1 MARYREDSVD
11 RVRDAIDM
19 VALVGAKTDLR
30 RAGQARY
37 EGLCPFHDERT
48 PSFGIDPV
56 KKLFHCFGCGAG
68 GDAIDFVRETEGV
81 DFKGAIELLAD
92 RFGVELEVAEED
104 PAEAARRAQRDRL
117 LSLLERTAA
126 YYERVLWDSPEA
138 SAARSYLLGRGL
150 SEESLRA
157 FRVGYSP
164 SAWDRVMMA
173 SRRAGFSEAELVETG
188 LVTRNREGRIYD
200 RFRGRIMFPLWD
212 SRGRV
217 IGFGGRA
224 MGEARGAKY
233 INTPESRLFHKGNEL
248 YAAHLARP
256 AAAKAREV
264 VVVEGYTDVI
274 ALAQAGFENVVA
286 SMGTA
291 LTDAQ
296 VKRLAMLAPLA
307 RLAMDADTAGQEAM
321 RRAARVA
328 GDELDLRVVS
338 LPAGEDPADLAV
350 RDPERMRSL
359 LADAQDVQLFLVK
372 RALAGAD
379 LSSARGKDAVLR
391 ELGPLYAEIRS
402 KVLAIE
408 VLGLV
413 SSSVDLSPEQ
423 TEALLREYR
432 NAAPPDRGPRRPRD
446 AGPSGSPGDDAA
458 PAPARRMSR
467 ALSAVDEIERT
478 FLSQC
483 LALPGPGREALAK
496 IDFEEHLTTPLHRR
510 LAEHIRQHPDSP
522 LDAAPPEDDELRA
535 AIADLEARRSRDPAS
550 LATLDAQRLQLE
562 LRRLTRRLN
571 AARRAGEPGVTEIA
585 AQREQ
590 VQAQLDTAI
599 ERVMSTS

>member
-1 MARYREDSVD
+1 MARYTEDSVD
-11 RVRDAIDM
+11 RVRDSIDM

-30 RAGQARY
+30 RSGQARY

-48 PSFGIDPV
+48 PSFGIDPA

-92 RFGVELEVAEED
+92 RFGVELEVADED
-104 PAEAARRAQRDRL
+104 PEEAARRARRERL
-117 LSLLERTAA
+117 FTLLERTAT

-138 SAARSYLLGRGL
+138 EAARSYLLGRGL
-150 SEESLRA
+150 SEEALRS

-164 SAWDRVMMA
+164 SAWDRVMTA
-173 SRRAGFSEAELVETG
+173 SRRSGFSEAELIETG
-188 LVTRNREGRIYD
+188 LVTQNREGRVYD

-256 AAAKAREV
+256 SAAKAREV

-274 ALAQAGFENVVA
+274 ALAQAGFTNVVA

-307 RLAMDADTAGQEAM
+307 RLAMDADSAGQEAM

-328 GDELDLRVVS
+328 GDELDLRVVA
-338 LPAGEDPADLAV
+338 LPPGDDPADLAT
-350 RDPERMRSL
+350 RDPTRMRSL
-359 LADAQDVQLFLVK
+359 LDSAQEVQLFLIK
-372 RALAGAD
+372 RMLAAAD
-379 LSSARGKDAVLR
+379 LSSARGRDAVLR
-391 ELGPLYAEIRS
+391 ELGPLFAEVR
-402 KVLAIE
+402 KVLAW
-408 VLGLV
+408 
-413 SSSVDLSPEQ
+413 D
-423 TEALLREYR
+423 AL
-432 NAAPPDRGPRRPRD
+432 DII
-446 AGPSGSPGDDAA
+446 S
-458 PAPARRMSR
+458 
-467 ALSAVDEIERT
+467 SAVDLTADQTREMLHGYRHAPPPSDRAAPRRARDSGDPGPEQEAAPVASRRVSRELSSVEEIERT
-478 FLSQC
+478 FLAQC
-483 LALPGPGREALAK
+483 LALPGPGLEALSA
-496 IDFEEHLTTPLHRR
+496 IDFEEHFTAPLHRR
-510 LAEHIRQHPDSP
+510 LAEHIRSHPEDA
-522 LDAAPPEDDELRA
+522 LDAVPAEDAELRGA
-535 AIADLEARRSRDPAS
+535 LVDLEARRARDPS
-550 LATLDAQRLQLE
+550 SVATLDAQRLQLE

-571 AARRAGEPGVTEIA
+571 AARTSGEPGVTELA
-585 AQREQ
+585 AQRER